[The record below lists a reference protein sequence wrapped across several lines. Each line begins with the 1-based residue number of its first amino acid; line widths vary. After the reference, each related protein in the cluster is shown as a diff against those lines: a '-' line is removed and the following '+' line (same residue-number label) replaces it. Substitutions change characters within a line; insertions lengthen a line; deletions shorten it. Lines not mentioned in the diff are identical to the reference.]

1 MKILLLI
8 ISTLFAHA
16 ATAHDVLTDKL
27 SRPWGMA
34 FVAPNQLLISERRG
48 TLQLFDTGQR
58 QLRAVQGAPSVWFDG
73 QGGLLDVAV
82 AADYQPGGWIY
93 FTWSAPVTGNAP
105 LPESQAATAL
115 GRARLDLSQQ
125 PLQLSHWQTLLVSQ
139 SASRSGQHFGS
150 RIAFDEQHVFF
161 SIGDRGTRE
170 NGQSLTT
177 HAGKILRLTRDG
189 RIPADNP
196 FAGQPGAL
204 AEIWSYGHR
213 NPQGLAYDATH
224 QRLWAI
230 EHGPRGG
237 DEINLIRKGHNYGW
251 PVVSWGKEYWNP
263 MYVGEARSH
272 PDMTDPVK
280 MYDPS
285 IAPGSLLLYQ
295 GKAHADWQGNLL
307 AGALKLTHLNR
318 VTLDE
323 TPNGPQAIT
332 EERLLTRLSER
343 IRALTTD
350 ARGRLYLAT
359 DSGRLLR
366 YSGRAE

>member
-1 MKILLLI
+1 MKILLLC
-8 ISTLFAHA
+8 ISILFTPLLHA
-16 ATAHDVLTDKL
+16 GKAAEVLTDTL

-34 FVAPNQLLISERRG
+34 FIAPDQLLISERSG
-48 TLQLFDTGQR
+48 ALQLFHTGQQ
-58 QLRAVQGAPSVWFDG
+58 QLHEVKGAPKVWSDG

-82 AADYQPGGWIY
+82 ADDYQPGGWIY
-93 FTWSAPVTGNAP
+93 FTWSAPLAQGEP
-105 LPESQAATAL
+105 GQAATAL
-115 GRARLDLSQQ
+115 GRARLDISRQ
-125 PLQLSHWQTLLVSQ
+125 PFQLADWQTLLISQ
-139 SASRSGQHFGS
+139 SASSSGQHFGS
-150 RIAFDEQHVFF
+150 RIAFDKDHVFF
-161 SIGDRGTRE
+161 SIGDRGERE
-170 NGQSLTT
+170 NGQRLNT

-189 RIPADNP
+189 DIPADNP
-196 FAGQPGAL
+196 FVRQPGAL

-213 NPQGLAYDATH
+213 NPQGLAYDAAT

-237 DEINLIRKGHNYGW
+237 DEINMIKKGHNYGW

-263 MYVGEARSH
+263 LYVGEARSR

-285 IAPGSLLLYQ
+285 IAPGSLLFYQ

-318 VTLDE
+318 VTLGGTE
-323 TPNGPQAIT
+323 NEPQAIS
-332 EERLLTRLSER
+332 EERLLTNLNER
-343 IRALTTD
+343 IRALATD
-350 ARGRLYLAT
+350 STGKLYIAT

-366 YSGRAE
+366 Y

>member
-1 MKILLLI
+1 MKILLLC
-8 ISTLFAHA
+8 ISILFTPLLHA
-16 ATAHDVLTDKL
+16 GKAAEVLTDTL

-34 FVAPNQLLISERRG
+34 FIAPDQLLISERSG
-48 TLQLFDTGQR
+48 ALQLFHTGQQ
-58 QLRAVQGAPSVWFDG
+58 QLHEVKGAPRVWFDG

-82 AADYQPGGWIY
+82 ADDYQPGGWIY
-93 FTWSAPVTGNAP
+93 FTWSAPLAQG
-105 LPESQAATAL
+105 ERDQAATAL
-115 GRARLDLSQQ
+115 GRARLDISRQ
-125 PLQLSHWQTLLVSQ
+125 PFQLDDWQTLLISQ
-139 SASRSGQHFGS
+139 SASSSGQHFGS
-150 RIAFDEQHVFF
+150 RIAFDKDHVFF
-161 SIGDRGTRE
+161 SIGDRGERE
-170 NGQSLTT
+170 NGQRLNT

-189 RIPADNP
+189 DIPADNP
-196 FAGQPGAL
+196 FVRQPGAL

-213 NPQGLAYDATH
+213 NPQGLAYDAAT

-237 DEINLIRKGHNYGW
+237 DEINLIKKGHNYGW

-263 MYVGEARSH
+263 LYVGEARSR

-285 IAPGSLLLYQ
+285 IAPGSLLFYQ

-318 VTLDE
+318 VTLGGTE
-323 TPNGPQAIT
+323 NEPQAIS
-332 EERLLTRLSER
+332 EERLLTNLNER
-343 IRALTTD
+343 IRALATD
-350 ARGRLYLAT
+350 STGKLYIAT

-366 YSGRAE
+366 Y